1 MKRTKMKN
9 IVDEWWCWWCE
20 WICDERM
27 LTCREVDPP
36 FNDLG
41 RSDGGLG
48 VLGATILPTVHWA
61 GIVSIFGVGRFV
73 GILGKLVGTAVL
85 NSGRPSRF
93 LPDSSDLG

>member
-1 MKRTKMKN
+1 MKN
-9 IVDEWWCWWCE
+9 MLGERWCWWCE
-20 WICDERM
+20 WVCDERM

-41 RSDGGLG
+41 MSDGGLG

-93 LPDSSDLG
+93 LLDSSDLG

>member
-1 MKRTKMKN
+1 MKN
-9 IVDEWWCWWCE
+9 MFVKRRGWWYEWVCG
-20 WICDERM
+20 ERM
-27 LTCREVDPP
+27 LTCKEVDPP

-73 GILGKLVGTAVL
+73 GILGKLVGIAVL

>member
-1 MKRTKMKN
+1 M
-9 IVDEWWCWWCE
+9 
-20 WICDERM
+20 CDERM

-48 VLGATILPTVHWA
+48 ALGATILPTVRWA

-85 NSGRPSRF
+85 NSGRPSQF
-93 LPDSSDLG
+93 LLDSSDLG

>member
-1 MKRTKMKN
+1 MKN
-9 IVDEWWCWWCE
+9 MFDEWRGWCYE
-20 WICDERM
+20 WVCGERM

-61 GIVSIFGVGRFV
+61 GISSRFEVGEFLETHDRP
-73 GILGKLVGTAVL
+73 VGT
-85 NSGRPSRF
+85 SFGDIGRPGQFRPGGSG
-93 LPDSSDLG
+93 LE

>member
-1 MKRTKMKN
+1 MKN
-9 IVDEWWCWWCE
+9 MVDEWWCWWCE

-27 LTCREVDPP
+27 LTCRGVDPP

-61 GIVSIFGVGRFV
+61 GISSRFEVSEFLETHDRP
-73 GILGKLVGTAVL
+73 VGT
-85 NSGRPSRF
+85 SFGGIGRPGQFRPGGSG
-93 LPDSSDLG
+93 LE

>member
-1 MKRTKMKN
+1 MKN
-9 IVDEWWCWWCE
+9 MLGERWCWWCE

-61 GIVSIFGVGRFV
+61 GIASRFGVDEFLEIHGRLV
-73 GILGKLVGTAVL
+73 GISAL
-85 NSGRPSRF
+85 NSGKPM
-93 LPDSSDLG
+93 